1 MSRLTPYSPLSADPF
16 SDVFQAFL
24 RPMRQRADGE
34 LPRMDIDVTEDSDKY
49 VLKAEL
55 PGVDKKDISVQI
67 DGATV
72 MISANKEQR
81 SEVKDEGK
89 VLRKER
95 YWGQIERSVTLA
107 SPIDSSAAKA
117 ACENG
122 VLVLTLPKMAGSQGK
137 TLQIE

>member
-1 MSRLTPYSPLSADPF
+1 MSRLTPYSAVSADPF
-16 SDVFQAFL
+16 ADVFQAFL
-24 RPMRQRADGE
+24 RPLRQRADGE
-34 LPRMDIDVTEDSDKY
+34 SPRMDLDVTEDGDKY

-72 MISANKEQR
+72 MISTNKEQR
-81 SEVKDEGK
+81 SEVKEEGK
-89 VLRKER
+89 VLRRER

-107 SPIDSSAAKA
+107 SPIDASAAKA

-137 TLQIE
+137 TLRIE